1 MKRKISTD
9 LSKLSNIPEEYLEK
23 VMSLCSDII
32 GNAVYESL
40 LSNDT
45 ITELDFEFGSL
56 IIKAD
61 LKDLKIKFTPS
72 KDLENDLKNINEG
85 KEPMLKHKV
94 EKTVVAKLIDMY
106 KGMI

>member
-45 ITELDFEFGSL
+45 I
-56 IIKAD
+56 K
-61 LKDLKIKFTPS
+61 
-72 KDLENDLKNINEG
+72 
-85 KEPMLKHKV
+85 KHFCQ
-94 EKTVVAKLIDMY
+94 
-106 KGMI
+106 